1 MNEMNFELLFFN
13 ILSIFESKNNIYFPV
28 TFYEVI
34 LDCPS
39 VIAAI
44 LAGQLCRP
52 LGILSII

>member
-1 MNEMNFELLFFN
+1 VIIDKIPAFSM
-13 ILSIFESKNNIYFPV
+13 SKNNIYFPV